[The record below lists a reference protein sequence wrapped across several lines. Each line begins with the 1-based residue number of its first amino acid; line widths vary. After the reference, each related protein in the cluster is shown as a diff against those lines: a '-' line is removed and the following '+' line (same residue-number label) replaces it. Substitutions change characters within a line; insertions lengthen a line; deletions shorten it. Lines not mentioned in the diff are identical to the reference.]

1 MMKNI
6 LCVDWGNS
14 FVKLAVF
21 NQSDVILANIK
32 CTEDEV
38 EHQVAILIATHA
50 IQGAIV
56 STVSQ
61 SSAALEQMLSCQMS
75 FYMTLNSQTSLPIM
89 NAYSSSETLGAD
101 RLAMAVGAH
110 SLYPNTNILAIG
122 LGTCITYNFVH
133 KNKAYRG
140 GAISPGLNMRLKA
153 MHEFTNQLPQV
164 SVEGELLLLGYD
176 TETCIRS
183 GAVHGMAAEIDGMI
197 IAYSAQYSDFNAV
210 LTGGDAAFFANK
222 LKSKIFADPDL
233 ILKGLN
239 IILKYNVPQLR

>member
-1 MMKNI
+1 MMTNI

-14 FVKLAVF
+14 LVKIAVF
-21 NQSDVILANIK
+21 NQANIMLANLQCK
-32 CTEDEV
+32 EE
-38 EHQVAILIATHA
+38 EAEQQVSNLIVAHT

-61 SSAALEQMLSCQMS
+61 HSASLEQMLSSQMS

-133 KNKAYRG
+133 KNRAFRG
-140 GAISPGLNMRLKA
+140 GAISPGLNMRLKS
-153 MHEFTNQLPQV
+153 MHEFTNKLPQV

-197 IAYSAQYSDFNAV
+197 NAYAAQYPDFNAV
-210 LTGGDAAFFANK
+210 LTGGDAPFFANK

>member
-1 MMKNI
+1 MMTNI

-14 FVKLAVF
+14 LVKIAVF
-21 NQSDVILANIK
+21 NQANIMLANLQCK
-32 CTEDEV
+32 EE
-38 EHQVAILIATHA
+38 EAEQQVSNLIVAHT

-61 SSAALEQMLSCQMS
+61 HSASLEQMLSSQMS

-133 KNKAYRG
+133 KNRAFRG
-140 GAISPGLNMRLKA
+140 GAISPGLNMRLKS
-153 MHEFTNQLPQV
+153 MHEFTNKLPQV

-197 IAYSAQYSDFNAV
+197 SAYAAQYPDFNAV
-210 LTGGDAAFFANK
+210 LTGGDAPFFANK